1 MTSSETIEVIARR
14 YACRAYQDTP
24 VPTEILQ
31 AVAEAGVRA
40 PSAVNRQ
47 PWRLVVITDKSVLDQ
62 IGRVGLENLKS
73 KDAAAYDRIIGRG
86 GVLLYNA
93 PAMIIVATE
102 PPTGPFPVSLDAG
115 IVASHLVLA
124 ATSLGVDSCVVALP
138 GMAFT
143 GDDGAE
149 LRQTCLPEGYDFGIA
164 VLLGYAAAP
173 GGQPHQPDLAKI
185 SYI

>member
-1 MTSSETIEVIARR
+1 MTSSETLEVIARR

-24 VPTEILQ
+24 VPSELLQ
-31 AVAEAGVRA
+31 AVAEAGARA

-47 PWRLVVITDKSVLDQ
+47 PWRLIVVTDKAVLDQ
-62 IGRVGLENLKS
+62 IGQVGLENLKA
-73 KDAAAYDRIIGRG
+73 KDQASYDRIVGRG

-93 PAMIIVATE
+93 PAMIIVASE
-102 PPTGPFPVSLDAG
+102 VADGPFPVSLDAG

-143 GDDGAE
+143 GENGAE
-149 LRQTCLPEGYDFGIA
+149 LRRSCIPEGYDFGIA
-164 VLLGYAAAP
+164 VLLGYATTP
-173 GGQPHQPDLAKI
+173 GGQPHQPDMAKI
-185 SYI
+185 SYL